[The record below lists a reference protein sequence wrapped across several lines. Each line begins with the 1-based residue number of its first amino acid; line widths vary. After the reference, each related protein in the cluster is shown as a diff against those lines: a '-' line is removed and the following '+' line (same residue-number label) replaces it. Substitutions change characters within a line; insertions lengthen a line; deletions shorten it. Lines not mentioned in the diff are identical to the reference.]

1 MFVTLIGLAVLAVS
15 LGVLV
20 YLGNVL
26 WGAARGP
33 LGAFFERQQFARH
46 TARVERADG
55 LLRAADVQGAL
66 VELEAAL
73 YPHPPQTASMA
84 RAVANHHTGL
94 LSRLI
99 AAADAVQG
107 QRVRLISLAKADRLF
122 HERAA
127 LQQRYVALR
136 QSGSRQRLR
145 QIEQDLRANT
155 RELRAALGALSAE
168 IASTRAVRY
177 H

>member
-1 MFVTLIGLAVLAVS
+1 MLVTLIGIAVLAVS
-15 LGVLV
+15 LGVLA
-20 YLGNVL
+20 YLGSVL

-33 LGAFFERQQFARH
+33 LGAYFERQQFARH
-46 TARVERADG
+46 ATRIDRADR
-55 LLRAADVQGAL
+55 LLREADIPAALA
-66 VELEAAL
+66 ELEAAL
-73 YPHPPQTASMA
+73 YPHPPQTATMA

-99 AAADAVQG
+99 AAADSVQG

-145 QIEQDLRANT
+145 QIEQDFRANT
-155 RELRAALGALSAE
+155 RELRAALSALSAE

>member
-1 MFVTLIGLAVLAVS
+1 MLVTLIGVAVLAVS
-15 LGVLV
+15 IGVLV
-20 YLGNVL
+20 YLGSIL

-33 LGAFFERQQFARH
+33 LGAFLERQQFERHSARI
-46 TARVERADG
+46 ERADR
-55 LLRAADVQGAL
+55 LLREGDVAGAL
-66 VELEAAL
+66 LELEAAL
-73 YPHPPQTASMA
+73 YPHPPQTAAMA

-99 AAADAVQG
+99 AAADSVQG

-145 QIEQDLRANT
+145 QLEQDLRANT
-155 RELRAALGALSAE
+155 RELRAALNALSAE
-168 IASTRAVRY
+168 IASARAVRY

>member
-1 MFVTLIGLAVLAVS
+1 MLVTLIGVAVVAVS
-15 LGVLV
+15 IGILV
-20 YLGNVL
+20 YLASVL
-26 WGAARGP
+26 WGAARVP
-33 LGAFFERQQFARH
+33 LGSFLERQQFERHVARID
-46 TARVERADG
+46 RADRR
-55 LLRAADVQGAL
+55 LRDGDVAGAL
-66 VELEAAL
+66 LELEAAL
-73 YPHPPQTASMA
+73 YPHPPQSAAMA
-84 RAVANHHTGL
+84 RAIVNHHTGL

-99 AAADAVQG
+99 AAADSIQG
-107 QRVRLISLAKADRLF
+107 QRVRLLSLAKVDRLF

-145 QIEQDLRANT
+145 QLEQDLRTNT
-155 RELRAALGALSAE
+155 RELRAALSAFSAE